1 MLAISSD
8 TTSDFFFKI
17 FDFLIEQVI
26 DGLDKT
32 VASMKKGE
40 VAVVR
45 ISPEYGFGGAETKRD
60 LGTVPPNSTLIYE
73 LELVEFSKVSSP
85 RNYSK
90 LHIVLLSWKLDIF
103 NFAHCI

>member
-1 MLAISSD
+1 M
-8 TTSDFFFKI
+8 
-17 FDFLIEQVI
+17 IEQVI

-73 LELVEFSKVSSP
+73 LELVEFSKVSTP
-85 RNYSK
+85 RSHSK
-90 LHIVLLSWKLDIF
+90 FHIVLLSWQLDIF
-103 NFAHCI
+103 NFAHCIWCKTSSFRPHSFAK

>member
-1 MLAISSD
+1 M
-8 TTSDFFFKI
+8 
-17 FDFLIEQVI
+17 IEQVI

-60 LGTVPPNSTLIYE
+60 LATVPPNSALIYE

-85 RNYSK
+85 RNYSDQASHCFVILATLLTVFGEK
-90 LHIVLLSWKLDIF
+90 LALSGHI
-103 NFAHCI
+103 HC